1 MKKIV
6 IALMGIL
13 VITGCKKEDKLICT
27 IQEKEDTFTLNQ
39 NIEATFEQDEISKA
53 TFELNYQVKNQDLIK
68 VLKQNSQESFSK
80 YQNEEGVQIVEKEK
94 ENQYIYQ
101 INFDIN
107 KVDDNILDY
116 FGLIGDNKLAIED
129 KLTIDGYTCKEG

>member
-39 NIEATFEQDEISKA
+39 NIEATFNQDEISKA

-80 YQNEEGVQIVEKEK
+80 YQNEEGIQIVEKEK
-94 ENQYIYQ
+94 GNQYIYQ
-101 INFDIN
+101 INFDID

>member
-39 NIEATFEQDEISKA
+39 NIEATFNQDEISKA

-80 YQNEEGVQIVEKEK
+80 YQNEEGIQIVEKEK
-94 ENQYIYQ
+94 GNQYIYQ
-101 INFDIN
+101 INIDID

>member
-39 NIEATFEQDEISKA
+39 NIEATFDQDEISKA

-80 YQNEEGVQIVEKEK
+80 YQNEEGVKIVEKEK
-94 ENQYIYQ
+94 GNQYIYQ
-101 INFDIN
+101 INFDID

>member
-94 ENQYIYQ
+94 GNQYIYQ

-107 KVDDNILDY
+107 KVDDNILEY

>member
-94 ENQYIYQ
+94 GNQYIYQ

-129 KLTIDGYTCKEG
+129 KLTVDGYTCKEG

>member
-39 NIEATFEQDEISKA
+39 NIEATFDQDEISKA

-94 ENQYIYQ
+94 GNQYIYQ
-101 INFDIN
+101 INFDID

-129 KLTIDGYTCKEG
+129 KLTVDGYTCKEG

>member
-39 NIEATFEQDEISKA
+39 NIEATFNQDEISKA

-94 ENQYIYQ
+94 GNQYIYQ
-101 INFDIN
+101 INFDID

>member
-39 NIEATFEQDEISKA
+39 NIEATFDQDEISKA

-80 YQNEEGVQIVEKEK
+80 YQNEEGIQIVEKEK
-94 ENQYIYQ
+94 GNQYIYQ
-101 INFDIN
+101 INIDID

>member
-39 NIEATFEQDEISKA
+39 NIEATFNQDEISKA

-68 VLKQNSQESFSK
+68 VLKQNSSYSIITNYESIHIS
-80 YQNEEGVQIVEKEK
+80 
-94 ENQYIYQ
+94 
-101 INFDIN
+101 
-107 KVDDNILDY
+107 
-116 FGLIGDNKLAIED
+116 NKL
-129 KLTIDGYTCKEG
+129 